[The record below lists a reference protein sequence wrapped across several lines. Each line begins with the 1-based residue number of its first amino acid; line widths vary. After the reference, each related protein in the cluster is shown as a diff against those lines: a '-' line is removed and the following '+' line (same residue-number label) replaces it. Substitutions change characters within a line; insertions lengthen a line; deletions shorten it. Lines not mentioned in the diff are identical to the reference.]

1 MKEVGL
7 KIKLIFLRNLN
18 SLRKNLIDMEAIKL
32 IISIVMLLFL
42 IKWIGKYVWS
52 DDDDDWT
59 NTLGY

>member
-1 MKEVGL
+1 
-7 KIKLIFLRNLN
+7 
-18 SLRKNLIDMEAIKL
+18 MEAIKL